1 MSNYIFVDV
10 EALGTSPVNGT
21 MTEFG
26 AVHGT
31 SKETFH
37 GVLFNGTPD
46 PDNPAV
52 PVVGDRVATDEEVA
66 RAFLVWLQKVC
77 KNDRPVF
84 VSDNVAYDWM
94 WIAGMFDRSGLGGN
108 PFGHS
113 GRRIGDFWAGLNNNF
128 GETQSWKRFRQTKH
142 DHNPV
147 NDAMGNV
154 EAFEKIKEVA
164 KKQREQTKQ
173 NAKSGQNPG
182 VLFYSVPEE
191 EYDRLVED
199 SATLNALEIAGVDN
213 WDGYSYAMTEVKE
226 SLA

>member
-26 AVHGT
+26 AVHRDT
-31 SKETFH
+31 LQTFH
-37 GVLFNGTPD
+37 GKLFEGTPD

-52 PVVGDRVATDEEVA
+52 PVVGDRIDTDDNVASRFTT
-66 RAFLVWLQKVC
+66 WLKEVC

-94 WIAGMFDRSGLGGN
+94 WIAGMYDRAGMYN

-113 GRRIGDFWAGLNNNF
+113 GRRISDFWAGLNNNF

-154 EAFEKIKEVA
+154 EAFEYIVKIA
-164 KKQREQTKQ
+164 KKQREERNET
-173 NAKSGQNPG
+173 
-182 VLFYSVPEE
+182 
-191 EYDRLVED
+191 
-199 SATLNALEIAGVDN
+199 SAR
-213 WDGYSYAMTEVKE
+213 
-226 SLA
+226 